1 MLQTSNHKNTSPM
14 EKKKYAGVSDGPVV
28 EPLVV
33 FRPSTLYSALYTS
46 QKHLAADPSAHC
58 STVVSIRDHG
68 HSAPR
73 THQSAHAPYENQ
85 MSAPVQLFPTT
96 MPCFLATSSVHVR
109 LRECACIWRYPAT
122 SQMPGAEAYIWYL
135 NVFPLAGVI
144 YMTQT

>member
-1 MLQTSNHKNTSPM
+1 MLQNCVQEGPQDPCVSNNREQRNLPKPIDRSRTFTH
-14 EKKKYAGVSDGPVV
+14 A
-28 EPLVV
+28 
-33 FRPSTLYSALYTS
+33 AS
-46 QKHLAADPSAHC
+46 QADKMHTARKSAHC